1 MNFLPGWEFNLFI
14 DLIILLFFFFI
25 FCCTRSL
32 LLHGL
37 FFVVE
42 SGPIIR
48 CSAGLLIMVT
58 PLIVE
63 LEL

>member
-1 MNFLPGWEFNLFI
+1 MNFLPGWEFTLFI
-14 DLIILLFFFFI
+14 DLIILLFRFY

-63 LEL
+63 LGL